1 MDTLTNKENPLLLKE
16 IEEYLKKGVKQR
28 EIAKLTKVSLVTV
41 NKYCK
46 RIKNNFK
53 KEEREHRAKKREV
66 LQRIELVKELRENA
80 KEEVTEQ
87 ELERNVKSL
96 FNCLILEMRARIPT
110 MSNSELQNITLE
122 IWEKIR

>member
-28 EIAKLTKVSLVTV
+28 EIAKLTHVSLVTV

-53 KEEREHRAKKREV
+53 KEEREYRAKKREV
-66 LQRIELVKELRENA
+66 IQRIELVKELRENS

-87 ELERNVKSL
+87 DLERNVKSL

-110 MSNSELQNITLE
+110 MTNSELQNITLE
-122 IWEKIR
+122 IWEKIK

>member
-28 EIAKLTKVSLVTV
+28 EIAKLTHVSLVTV

-66 LQRIELVKELRENA
+66 IQRIELVKELRENS

-87 ELERNVKSL
+87 DLERNVKSL

-122 IWEKIR
+122 IWEKIK

>member
-28 EIAKLTKVSLVTV
+28 EIAKLTHVSLVTV

-66 LQRIELVKELRENA
+66 IQRIELVKELRENS

-87 ELERNVKSL
+87 DLERNVKSL

-110 MSNSELQNITLE
+110 MTNSELQNITLE
-122 IWEKIR
+122 IWEKIK

>member
-28 EIAKLTKVSLVTV
+28 EIAKLTHVSLVTV

-66 LQRIELVKELRENA
+66 IQRIELVKELRENSA
-80 KEEVTEQ
+80 SWNSKSESLSTERYFM
-87 ELERNVKSL
+87 LTPPFLLKLYHNR
-96 FNCLILEMRARIPT
+96 
-110 MSNSELQNITLE
+110 
-122 IWEKIR
+122 

>member
-1 MDTLTNKENPLLLKE
+1 MDALTNKENPLLLKE

-28 EIAKLTKVSLVTV
+28 EIAKLTHVSLVTV

-66 LQRIELVKELRENA
+66 IQRIELVKELRENS

-87 ELERNVKSL
+87 DLERNVKSL

-122 IWEKIR
+122 IWEKIK